1 MIIILK
7 NWLIISAVNQAND
20 KFDEYLSDYYI
31 KKLVDY
37 FSDYMHE
44 KSLDCE
50 MERELAIHEDKQREA
65 FVFRKHGET
74 A

>member
-1 MIIILK
+1 V
-7 NWLIISAVNQAND
+7 VNQAND
-20 KFDEYLSDYYI
+20 NFDEYLSDYYVER
-31 KKLVDY
+31 LDDY

>member
-1 MIIILK
+1 MII
-7 NWLIISAVNQAND
+7 SVVNQAND
-20 KFDEYLSDYYI
+20 NFDEYLNDYYVE
-31 KKLVDY
+31 KLVDY

-44 KSLDCE
+44 KSLDYE

-65 FVFRKHGET
+65 FVFRKHGIM